1 MDDRY
6 QYLQAFIALGETLSF
21 SKAASIVGI
30 SQPTISRQIKALEDQ
45 LKCPLVLRDT
55 HSVAL
60 TKQGKELFNR
70 ARPLVRNL
78 LDVLADMERQSGE
91 LAGTINIGTQE
102 EIGQVVIMDL
112 ILSFQKRHPKINF
125 QLLYLKTHDSHTQLR
140 AGSLDFVITSI
151 PFTTESI
158 VSFPLFQEEAIIV
171 TRKQN
176 PKNLEDLRGQSIPFV
191 LYREDDTLLDAL
203 VKKSKSI
210 KRQQIV
216 PVITVNAQR
225 SMIKA
230 LLTGNHYAIVPYHC
244 VMDEIKSGKLRVA
257 SSLFIRNRFY
267 LSHHYNDL
275 LDRKSRIFKKD
286 FMASCESLQK
296 ENALIFFKQN
306 DALTSG

>member
-21 SKAASIVGI
+21 SKAAKVAGI

-45 LKCPLVLRDT
+45 LKSPLVLRNT
-55 HSVAL
+55 HSVVL
-60 TKQGKELFNR
+60 TKQGKELFER
-70 ARPLVRNL
+70 TRPLVRNL
-78 LDVLADMERQSGE
+78 MDILADMERQSGE

-112 ILSFQKRHPKINF
+112 ILAFQKRHPKINF
-125 QLLYLKTHDSHTQLR
+125 NLQYLKTHDTHTRLR

-176 PKNLEDLRGQSIPFV
+176 HKNLEDLRGQALPFV
-191 LYREDDTLLDAL
+191 LYRDDDTLLEAL

-210 KRQQIV
+210 KRQHIV

-230 LLTGNHYAIVPYHC
+230 LLAGNHYAIVPYHS
-244 VMDEIKSGKLRVA
+244 VMEEIKTGKLRVA
-257 SSLFIRNRFY
+257 SPLFIRNRFY
-267 LSHHYNDL
+267 LSHHYIDL

-286 FMASCESLQK
+286 FMESCDSLQK
-296 ENALIFFKQN
+296 ENKLIYFKQN
-306 DALTSG
+306 DSITSD